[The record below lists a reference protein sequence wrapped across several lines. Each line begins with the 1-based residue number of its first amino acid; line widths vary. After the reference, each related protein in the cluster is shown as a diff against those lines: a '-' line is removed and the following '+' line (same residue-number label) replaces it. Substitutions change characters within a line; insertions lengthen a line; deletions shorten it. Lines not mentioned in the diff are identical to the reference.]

1 MDVHRL
7 GTSHT
12 FVDVYYHV
20 LGVHTALFVFKTV
33 ISLLL
38 LITLVLLLLLLLLTP
53 LFYVEQMVK
62 AIKVFEEQS

>member
-1 MDVHRL
+1 VDVHRL

-38 LITLVLLLLLLLLTP
+38 LITLVLLLLLLLTP

>member
-38 LITLVLLLLLLLLTP
+38 LITLVLLLLLLTP

>member
-38 LITLVLLLLLLLLTP
+38 LITLVLLLLLLLTP